1 LWSWLGTSSSGR
13 EKEEGI
19 APAALK
25 GRTEHVFTLIPSLFT
40 LLCCYAASCVMQPLI
55 GHTFT
60 HCGLSYSPSHSVH
73 SLALMMY
80 NPFFTLMEAV
90 GHSGSQSPQEV
101 HKSILIFIAMMILL
115 LM

>member
-1 LWSWLGTSSSGR
+1 LFNTPGPFGLSLSKAIYR
-13 EKEEGI
+13 L
-19 APAALK
+19 P
-25 GRTEHVFTLIPSLFT
+25 FDTLRANGKQSYA
-40 LLCCYAASCVMQPLI
+40 YAASCVMQPLI

-101 HKSILIFIAMMILL
+101 HKSVLIFIAIMILL
-115 LM
+115 SM